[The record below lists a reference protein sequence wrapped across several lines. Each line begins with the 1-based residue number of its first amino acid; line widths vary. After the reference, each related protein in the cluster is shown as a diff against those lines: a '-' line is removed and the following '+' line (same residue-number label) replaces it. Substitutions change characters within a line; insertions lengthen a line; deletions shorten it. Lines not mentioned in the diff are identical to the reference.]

1 MAARKGDRAPSSE
14 TKKRLIAGTQRCI
27 IARGFGST
35 TARDIA
41 AETGANLAAVNY
53 HFGSKDALL
62 TIAMLDAIGAWTSQ
76 IDQAVEVTD
85 SEAPLERLERFLR
98 GIHRTL
104 TEHREMMVASV
115 QAFAQAEYSEEIR
128 GALVEVY
135 EGARANLPKLI
146 FGDSGRLSPEQMRGI
161 GSAVMAMI
169 NGFVLQW
176 LLDPDTAPEPAEF
189 AAGIAALAPHPPAA
203 ERGTEPTAQA

>member
-1 MAARKGDRAPSSE
+1 MAGDRAPSSG
-14 TKKRLIAGTQRCI
+14 TKRRLIAGAQRCI
-27 IARGFGST
+27 TARGFGAT

-76 IDQAVEVTD
+76 LDQAVLEVD
-85 SEAPLERLERFLR
+85 SDAPLQRLERFLR

-104 TEHREMMVASV
+104 TEQREMVVASV

-128 GALVEVY
+128 GALIDVY
-135 EGARANLPKLI
+135 EQARANLPKLI
-146 FGDSGRLSPEQMRGI
+146 FGDSGEVTAQQRGV
-161 GSAVMAMI
+161 GSAVLAMI

-176 LLDPDTAPEPAEF
+176 LIDPDTAPDPADL
-189 AAGIAALAPHPPAA
+189 AAGIAALAPSP
-203 ERGTEPTAQA
+203 PTAGPE

>member
-1 MAARKGDRAPSSE
+1 MAARRGDRAPSSE

-27 IARGFGST
+27 TARGFGAT

-62 TIAMLDAIGAWTSQ
+62 TIAMLDAIGAWTSHL
-76 IDQAVEVTD
+76 DRAVEVTD
-85 SEAPLERLERFLR
+85 SAEPLERIEQFLR

-104 TEHREMMVASV
+104 TEQREMVVASV

-135 EGARANLPKLI
+135 EGARADLPKLI
-146 FGDSGRLSPEQMRGI
+146 FGDSGNLTAQQQRGV
-161 GSAVMAMI
+161 GSAVLAMI

-176 LLDPDTAPEPAEF
+176 LLDPDTAPDPAEL
-189 AAGIAALAPHPPAA
+189 ATGIAALAPNPPAT
-203 ERGTEPTAQA
+203 GTE